1 MENIV
6 RPRPD
11 ESEDNDDPPEGVR
24 CCVDLPT
31 RGMDGEANVPGSSNR
46 QDTTL

>member
-6 RPRPD
+6 RPGPD
-11 ESEDNDDPPEGVR
+11 ESEDTTTCLEGVR

>member
-6 RPRPD
+6 GPRPD
-11 ESEDNDDPPEGVR
+11 ESENATTRPKALRG
-24 CCVDLPT
+24 CVDLPT
-31 RGMDGEANVPGSSNR
+31 RGMDGAANVPGSSNR

>member
-11 ESEDNDDPPEGVR
+11 ESEDTTPPEGVR
-24 CCVDLPT
+24 SCVDLPT
-31 RGMDGEANVPGSSNR
+31 RGMDGAANVPGSSNR
-46 QDTTL
+46 QDATL